1 MTIASI
7 NNNQRRTANVYFY
20 IFYNRMLRSAYRAC
34 SSLGNA
40 LVQSRR
46 EDCITD
52 VTDKGDRDAAVD
64 SVVALADYCEEV
76 LALAEWPARRLCSR
90 FSNTAEF
97 PMWIGA
103 KCDKPCYFGT
113 ADSDDREVC
122 VCNEG
127 YWNVSCDSECP
138 GGAASLCSGFG
149 PCNTNTGRCECPEN
163 RRGSDDCSACS
174 GGWHG
179 TDCSV
184 MFHTTVTQARVMAK
198 LTDTGHAHTVDGLDF
213 RLTNVGEYH
222 VLNLLPFVMV
232 QGKFIRCH
240 EHFSCVAFIS
250 VRLGDD
256 THGYSTLT
264 VRVTPDM
271 TFDFTLNEFSCTIDR
286 TLYFHGFNIS
296 RLSASE
302 LGVNVGSDFQ
312 IIIRAV
318 GIYIHTSFMISRD
331 LINATDGILSGR
343 GSRSISDATGYVLSS
358 DGYIQPL
365 HVNDYSTSPNQKPHM
380 PQTTPAS
387 ELPLSTAKST
397 RNTQIKDSGNASQ
410 SALNEYID
418 KWRVDSRD
426 MIISYPTV
434 AHQAQTAGGYS
445 LKFHNT
451 SAYSVFRPQSVISS
465 DVTFELFV
473 KAANG
478 SGSGVLF
485 SYASSHVFAVVSLD
499 SLVVLVNGTS
509 FDTGLSL
516 QEEEWNKVVIAYKG
530 ETGMLDSYVFN
541 SDGVPRRDSIMLPTD
556 MFTEDGT
563 LALGQWQP
571 PRNGRKLERPDSFD
585 GAIDSFLVWGI
596 RVEIA
601 LIKDV
606 WNMNLHDAANLLN
619 ANWQF
624 DDGRRYLAVDSLQG
638 YGLRLPGRPW
648 ISPQW
653 VPSDIPARKT
663 IDVNPLPDTC
673 KHERQRLDAT
683 TVCEF
688 LIRNT
693 SMTQQCM
700 SLNSAVIDMYMMFC
714 QQEVCINNGDMSTA
728 RKVALDFADVCM
740 YTSSLAAW
748 PGLEVCDTGGD
759 LRRGT
764 QCYDECRFGTTS
776 TSGQCDCDDGYT
788 GPHCDELCPG
798 GTRSPCSLHGR
809 CTVAGDCDCE
819 HNWQG
824 HDCNSCAENW
834 YGSDCSVLV
843 VTSSLQQYTTTKV
856 AFVTPTATYH
866 TFDQVQFVVG
876 NKIGVFSA
884 LQLSGDRVKLQ
895 IHQVLCDLPACVDA
909 VALQVDG
916 DSVTVYAETD
926 TKYWPSV
933 YVGRT
938 KISYGEMSMRV
949 SNNVDI
955 NLLSTE
961 KITMHVKEP
970 YLLNVTVYLMHHFLH
985 VTVEVDGNI
994 CQTATGLLGSCDD
1007 NSDNDV
1013 PFNMSTAS
1021 LDSIAGDVSQQYEV
1035 TEDKSLFDVRLL
1047 KRLSQAG
1054 YAMSLNNTATTSA
1067 VLSHSFSNATSKT
1080 STGSSNK
1087 DVTVSLLVKPLS
1099 YGGTV
1104 LSYGRRKTFALI
1116 NDVNVT
1122 ICCGQDSVVTSSSNS
1137 LGEWNQLVLAYERD
1151 NRRLHYYHMNA
1162 VGAFTYE
1169 AFNVDCADF
1178 MDIGGRVTLGSW
1190 QAAGDNVKH
1199 TVTPFAGQIDDLSV
1213 WLTQLPHAVI
1223 YQLFHLNVRP
1233 SVFASNLAYLYTF
1246 IEDDGPTARDVMGVA
1261 DFHGAQS
1268 PWQHPTWLPS
1278 DLDVYDLPLHAQQQP
1293 IRNNDLNAQGQI
1305 DAICDSF
1312 FKSSVVKSSGIDTKI
1327 CDHFHSQ
1334 CLQSGRRSANMK
1346 NAYFTMASF
1355 AELSRVVST
1364 GHNDFHTVLCT
1375 GSKTLQPQW
1384 LRRQCAACLFGALGD
1399 DGKCKCFHGYW
1410 GPSCTNQCPG
1420 DRGAVCSGHGECLPD
1435 GLCHCEAPYTGIVCE
1450 NISCMGDSFGA
1461 NCIVTQMLANQI
1473 GVMAVAFLRSQATVF
1488 TLDATTFQLPLNGV
1502 YEVFAVKSFRLWATV
1517 INCDTPTR
1525 TARCFDSVLLS
1536 FEGKQVLVN
1545 RSSSSTGHMT
1555 VWADGHAIDVR
1566 SRDRHYGID
1575 MVRTATN
1582 TLDVSVERLH
1592 TLVSVEID
1600 TNGLTATLLTTK
1612 SVWKAATGLVSSC
1625 NTSVSIQATSCSDV
1639 LDPCTKNALPQS
1651 CLASISVST
1660 VRNFTARFLRSDA
1673 DPPANIK
1680 SIATSIYCD
1689 GSGMFTDYVIWLPR
1703 DGFGIEMHIKP
1714 LRYGGVIFSYTNSH
1728 VLAVV
1733 NDVTGLHVH
1742 YNNHIYSSGLVL
1754 ALNMWSQ
1761 LDLYWDVSMATL
1773 HVYLTSPAGVTRVF
1787 AVQLTASAFSPSG
1800 TMSFGQLPA
1809 NVADVV
1815 NATFVGYLA
1824 EVRLWTRPYSGGVL
1838 VAGNWRV
1845 AVTDTTPDL
1854 AHYWKLNEARGT
1866 VAFDVKAGQSFR
1878 AISELNPPVWSVSDL
1893 QLTEVT
1899 GITKSDFASESFK
1912 TASDRCAAAMAQATC
1927 VADKELA
1934 ASYLQ
1939 QCVNDV
1945 MRLTSIGTIQ
1955 HAADLYD
1962 KACRRLTVCTFG
1974 DYDAA
1979 TQSCRCR
1986 RGFWGDNCTDMC
1998 STAVTGR
2005 ACNDHGQCEQATGRC
2020 VCQSRWMSVTVPFDK
2035 LTRRMS
2041 LVAADYPCN
2050 RCTTHWHGVDCNTA
2064 ADGTATKWYTGV
2076 VTGSYVTTLDGAT
2089 FEVVMPG
2096 SFQLLQT
2103 DDVSVQVLFVPC
2115 NDTYRCRQ
2123 LVEVSVRS
2131 RRALVSIQNNAGQ
2144 LTGLSR
2150 GSTGWVPLPRDRKTT
2165 VGDLSVRWKLDNV
2178 IRVTVRSGFHIIVA
2192 VIHEQ
2197 LICGVK
2203 ISKRAAEAVTYGLLG
2218 KANGNWKDDVNFGIT
2233 DETTG
2238 ARHTASDDVVIDTQL
2253 SNLYITR
2260 NVKRLFGDSSHL
2272 SHDHSKRD
2280 MSGGGHVLRIN
2291 GTSLRFDCV
2300 DIVVDMLEF
2309 SVSFWLKL
2317 YSIHVEQNPVS
2328 RRRTLLVINTTG
2340 GDIHLDVF
2348 KSHWHILWGGSTHY
2362 NTHIDVTFDTWLY
2375 VTLGWD
2381 GRQGGLLT
2389 VLIAGGDVNQTA
2401 RHSRPGVH
2409 AYRPVRV
2416 TSISFGAPSQSLAF
2430 DLDFFTMW
2438 TYSRPENTIKEHLYV
2453 YTDDYVPDLLAAVLF
2468 DEGHGQVVKMTVYDN
2483 ISVLFNQPQPRY
2495 VHGNLY
2501 GDNETTSTVST
2512 WLPCDIPGLSLP
2524 LSSDLSL
2531 DTSSQTVIETCVAR
2545 LHSNEAIRQNA
2556 ADLSAVSQFYLEAC
2570 VKDVSRNGTATMT
2583 ETAYTFY
2590 VQGVKDVD
2598 PCLLSDYLDFC
2609 VDGPDHSIPT
2619 YWYIWVPGLV
2629 VLAIVA
2635 LLLFLVGSKRAKRK
2649 REARRCGPEVTGVEG
2664 PGGTVASQSIEWHS
2678 GEPETIRMSEFTSDE
2693 QCQSEHT
2700 C

>member
-1 MTIASI
+1 M
-7 NNNQRRTANVYFY
+7 
-20 IFYNRMLRSAYRAC
+20 
-34 SSLGNA
+34 
-40 LVQSRR
+40 QSRR

-52 VTDKGDRDAAVD
+52 VIDIGDKDAAVD
-64 SVVALADYCEEV
+64 SVVALADYCEEL
-76 LALAEWPARRLCSR
+76 LALPEWPARRLCSR
-90 FSNTAEF
+90 FTNAAEF
-97 PMWIGA
+97 PVWIGA

-122 VCNEG
+122 VCHDG
-127 YWNVSCDSECP
+127 YWNVSCDSACP
-138 GGAASLCSGFG
+138 GGAASLCSGLG
-149 PCNTNTGRCECPEN
+149 PCNTTTGRCECPEN
-163 RRGSDDCSACS
+163 RRGSDDCSVCS

-179 TDCSV
+179 TDCSLT
-184 MFHTTVTQARVMAK
+184 FQSTVTQARVMAK
-198 LTDTGHAHTVDGLDF
+198 LTDTGHAHTVDGLHF

-222 VLNLLPFVMV
+222 VLNLLPFVML
-232 QGKFIRCH
+232 QGKLIQCH
-240 EHFSCVAFIS
+240 EHFSCVTFIS

-271 TFDFTLNEFSCTIDR
+271 AFEFTLNENSSAIDS
-286 TLYFHGFNIS
+286 TLHFTGFNIS

-302 LGVNVGSDFQ
+302 LDVSVGSDFQ

-318 GIYIHTSFMISRD
+318 GVYIHTSVIISRD
-331 LINATDGILSGR
+331 LVNATDGILSGR
-343 GSRSISDATGYVLSS
+343 NASSISDATNYILTSAGYV
-358 DGYIQPL
+358 QPL
-365 HVNDYSTSPNQKPHM
+365 NVSTYPVAKQQEPETSQLNQV
-380 PQTTPAS
+380 QELQLSAAAPAGGIHREDRHNVS
-387 ELPLSTAKST
+387 KSAV
-397 RNTQIKDSGNASQ
+397 SS
-410 SALNEYID
+410 YID
-418 KWRVDSRD
+418 GWRVDFRD
-426 MIISYPTV
+426 TIISYPSV
-434 AHQAQTAGGYS
+434 AHQAQTAGGYA

-451 SAYSVFRPQSVISS
+451 SAYSVFRAQSVISS

-478 SGSGVLF
+478 CGSGVLF

-499 SLVVLVNGTS
+499 SLVVLFKGTS

-516 QEEEWNKVVIAYKG
+516 QEDKWNKVVITYKG
-530 ETGMLDSYVFN
+530 DDGMLDAYVFN
-541 SDGVPRRDSIMLPTD
+541 SDGVPQRYTAVLPTD

-571 PRNGRKLERPDSFD
+571 PHNGRKQERPDSFD
-585 GAIDSFLVWGI
+585 GSIDSFVVWGL
-596 RVEIA
+596 RVDPGS
-601 LIKDV
+601 IKDV
-606 WNMNLHDAANLLN
+606 WDFNLHRASNLLN
-619 ANWQF
+619 VNWQF
-624 DDGRRYLAVDSLQG
+624 DEGQRDLAVDSLQG
-638 YGLRLPGRPW
+638 HGLRLPGRPW

-663 IDVNPLPDTC
+663 IDVNPLTDTC

-683 TVCEF
+683 KMCEF

-700 SLNSAVIDMYMMFC
+700 SVNSAVVDMYVMFC
-714 QQEVCINNGDMSTA
+714 QQEVCINNGDISTA
-728 RKVALDFADVCM
+728 RKIALDFADVCM
-740 YTSSLAAW
+740 YSSSLAAW
-748 PGLEVCDTGGD
+748 PGQEVCDTGGD

-764 QCYDECRFGTTS
+764 QCYDACRFGTTS

-788 GPHCDELCPG
+788 GPHCDDLCPG
-798 GTRSPCSLHGR
+798 GTQSPCSLHGR
-809 CTVAGDCDCE
+809 CTVGGDCDCE
-819 HNWQG
+819 PNWQG

-843 VTSSLQQYTTTKV
+843 VTSSFHQYTTTKV
-856 AFVTPTATYH
+856 AFVTPSATYH
-866 TFDQVQFVVG
+866 TFDHVQFVFG

-884 LQLSGDRVKLQ
+884 LELSGDRVKIQ
-895 IHQVLCDLPACVDA
+895 IHQVLCDLPSCVDA

-916 DSVTVYAETD
+916 HCVTVYAEKD
-926 TKYWPSV
+926 TKYWPSI

-938 KISYGEMSMRV
+938 KFTYGEMSRRV
-949 SNNVDI
+949 SDTFDVS
-955 NLLSTE
+955 LLSTE
-961 KITMHVKEP
+961 KITMNVKE
-970 YLLNVTVYLMHHFLH
+970 LLNVTVYLMHHFLH
-985 VTVEVDGNI
+985 VTVEVDGKT

-1013 PFNMSTAS
+1013 PFNKSTAS
-1021 LDSIAGDVSQQYEV
+1021 LDSIAADVSQQYEV
-1035 TEDKSLFDVRLL
+1035 TENKSLFDARLL

-1054 YAMSLNNTATTSA
+1054 YAMSLNSTATTSA
-1067 VLSHSFSNATSKT
+1067 VLSHSFSNATTKA

-1099 YGGTV
+1099 YGGIIM
-1104 LSYGRRKTFALI
+1104 SYGRRKTFALI

-1122 ICCGQDSVVTSSSNS
+1122 IHCGQDSVVTSSSNS
-1137 LGEWNQLVLAYERD
+1137 LGEWNQLVLAYERE

-1169 AFNVDCADF
+1169 AFNVNCADF
-1178 MDIGGRVTLGSW
+1178 MDVGGRVTLGSW
-1190 QAAGDNVKH
+1190 QAAGDNVRH

-1246 IEDDGPTARDVMGVA
+1246 IEDDGPTARDVMGAA

-1278 DLDVYDLPLHAQQQP
+1278 DLEVYELPSPTSQQP
-1293 IRNNDLNAQGQI
+1293 FSSNNVNPHGKI

-1312 FKSSVVKSSGIDTKI
+1312 FKSSTVKSSGIDTKI
-1327 CDHFHSQ
+1327 RDHFHSQ
-1334 CLQSGRRSANMK
+1334 CLQSGRRSASTK
-1346 NAYFTMASF
+1346 SLYITMASF
-1355 AELSRVVST
+1355 AELNRVIST
-1364 GHNDFHTVLCT
+1364 GHDAFHTVLCT

-1384 LRRQCAACLFGALGD
+1384 LRRQCAACLFGALGG

-1420 DRGAVCSGHGECLPD
+1420 DRGTVCSGHGECLP
-1435 GLCHCEAPYTGIVCE
+1435 GGRCHCEAPYTGIVCE
-1450 NISCMGDSFGA
+1450 NISCMSGSFGA
-1461 NCIVTQMLANQI
+1461 GCTVTQMSPNQNATT
-1473 GVMAVAFLRSQATVF
+1473 VVAYLRSEAVVS
-1488 TLDATTFQLPLNGV
+1488 TLDGTTFQLPGTGV
-1502 YEVFAVKSFRLWATV
+1502 YEVFAAETFSLWATV
-1517 INCDTPTR
+1517 VNCDTLMR
-1525 TARCFDSVLLS
+1525 TAVCFDSLLLS
-1536 FEGKQVLVN
+1536 YDGQQVLVN

-1555 VWADGHAIDVR
+1555 VWADGLAIDVR

-1575 MVRTATN
+1575 MVRAATN
-1582 TLDVSVERLH
+1582 TLEVSVERLH

-1600 TNGLTATLLTTK
+1600 MNGLTATLLTTK
-1612 SVWKAATGLVSSC
+1612 SVWKAATGLVGSC

-1639 LDPCTKNALPQS
+1639 VDPCTASVLPQS
-1651 CLASISVST
+1651 CLTSISVST
-1660 VRNFTARFLRSDA
+1660 VHNFTAQFLRL
-1673 DPPANIK
+1673 DPPANIT
-1680 SIATSIYCD
+1680 SIATSIYCE
-1689 GSGMFTDYVIWLPR
+1689 GSGMFTDNVTWLPR

-1714 LRYGGVIFSYTNSH
+1714 LRYGGVIFSYTNSQ

-1733 NDVTGLHVH
+1733 NDVTGLDVH

-1761 LDLYWDVSMATL
+1761 LDLYWDDPMATL
-1773 HVYLTSPAGVTRVF
+1773 HVYLTSPTMDTRVF
-1787 AVQLTASAFSPSG
+1787 AVQLSAYAFNPSG

-1815 NATFVGYLA
+1815 NATFAGYLA
-1824 EVRLWTRPYSGGVL
+1824 EVRLWTRPHSGGVL

-1854 AHYWKLNEARGT
+1854 AHCWKLNEARGT

-1878 AISELNPPVWSVSDL
+1878 AISQLNPPVWSVSDL
-1893 QLTEVT
+1893 QLTEAT
-1899 GITKSDFASESFK
+1899 GITKSDFASESLK

-1927 VADKELA
+1927 VADKELV

-1945 MRLTSIGTIQ
+1945 MRLTSIGAIQ
-1955 HAADLYD
+1955 HAVDLYD
-1962 KACRRLTVCTFG
+1962 KACRRLTVCAFG

-1986 RGFWGDNCTDMC
+1986 RGFWGDNCSDMC
-1998 STAVTGR
+1998 STAATGL
-2005 ACNDHGQCEQATGRC
+2005 ACNDRGQCERATGRC
-2020 VCQSRWMSVTVPFDK
+2020 VCQSRWMSVAVPFDK

-2041 LVAADYPCN
+2041 LVAADYPCD

-2131 RRALVSIQNNAGQ
+2131 RRALVSLQNNAGQ
-2144 LTGLSR
+2144 LTGMSS
-2150 GSTGWVPLPRDRKTT
+2150 GPNGWIALPRGGKTT
-2165 VGDLSVRWKLDNV
+2165 LSDVSVQWKPDNV
-2178 IRVTVRSGFHIIVA
+2178 IRISVTSGVEFVVA
-2192 VIHEQ
+2192 VIQEQ
-2197 LICGVK
+2197 LMFGAK
-2203 ISKRAAEAVTYGLLG
+2203 ISQTAIKGPVSGLLG
-2218 KANGNWKDDVNFGIT
+2218 NANGDWKDDVNYGVLNG
-2233 DETTG
+2233 TTG
-2238 ARHTASDDVVIDTQL
+2238 ERHPATDDVVIDAQL
-2253 SNLYITR
+2253 STLYITR
-2260 NVKRLFGDSSHL
+2260 NVEPLNANASHL
-2272 SHDHSKRD
+2272 SHEHAKRNT
-2280 MSGGGHVLRIN
+2280 SGGGHMLHMN
-2291 GTSLRFDCV
+2291 GTFLHFASVDTNKSL
-2300 DIVVDMLEF
+2300 MEL
-2309 SVSFWLKL
+2309 SVSFWVKVYPMFGEQYLTSQRQTVFVVNMTDGDL
-2317 YSIHVEQNPVS
+2317 LLGVSNSQWHV
-2328 RRRTLLVINTTG
+2328 
-2340 GDIHLDVF
+2340 
-2348 KSHWHILWGGSTHY
+2348 LWGDDGYFSTD
-2362 NTHIDVTFDTWLY
+2362 IDVTFNTWLY
-2375 VTLGWD
+2375 VTVGWD

-2389 VLIAGGDVNQTA
+2389 VLIAGRDVNQTA
-2401 RHSRPGVH
+2401 RHSRSGVH
-2409 AYRPVRV
+2409 AYRPVRM
-2416 TSISFGAPSQSLAF
+2416 TSISFGAPLQPLTF

-2438 TYSRPENTIKEHLYV
+2438 TYSRPENTIKDHLYV

-2468 DEGHGQVVKMTVYDN
+2468 DEGHGQLVKMVVHDTITVPFD
-2483 ISVLFNQPQPRY
+2483 QPQPRH

-2501 GDNETTSTVST
+2501 GDNETTSTVTT

-2531 DTSSQTVIETCVAR
+2531 DTSSQTVIDTCVTR

-2556 ADLSAVSQFYLEAC
+2556 ADLSAVTQFYIEAC

-2590 VQGVKDVD
+2590 VQGAKDVD
-2598 PCLLSDYLDFC
+2598 PCSLRGYLDFC
-2609 VDGPDHSIPT
+2609 VDGLPT
-2619 YWYIWVPGLV
+2619 QTPPPTPTPPHKQTLLHIWVPIASVIGVVALV
-2629 VLAIVA
+2629 LVGIGVYRARSVLAVRRHRRRH
-2635 LLLFLVGSKRAKRK
+2635 GHRRAST
-2649 REARRCGPEVTGVEG
+2649 ESQ
-2664 PGGTVASQSIEWHS
+2664 PGDLDSSY
-2678 GEPETIRMSEFTSDE
+2678 RMSEFSYD
-2693 QCQSEHT
+2693 QRGHLMRRY
-2700 C
+2700 